1 MNDSILT
8 SIKKMLGIVEA
19 DEAFDSEIIMHINT
33 AFMVLEQLGIGPA
46 GGFSI
51 SDKTATWSE
60 YWPDARRFEAVKSYV
75 YLRVKLLFD
84 STNLNSYVIQ
94 SINQQIE
101 EYQWRLNCAAEN
113 E

>member
-19 DEAFDSEIIMHINT
+19 DEAFDAEIIMHINT
-33 AFMVLEQLGIGPA
+33 AFMVLEQLGIGPV

-51 SDKTATWSE
+51 SDKTTTWNE

-84 STNLNSYVIQ
+84 SANLNSYVIQ